1 MTSKIR
7 VCLHGALRFSVIGAF
22 LAISGAGC
30 HADNPITPQ
39 FDKGPLDV
47 LPGKP
52 DRPPGCNSTLLP
64 APVLDPYP
72 NPTSYALQAF
82 RGYASGADLLTARSG
97 AGTATPAKVSADG
110 KFCVEAQLLPDAPNT
125 VVFQGVDAAGCPGR
139 ETQIN
144 ITHQTKAKQDA
155 GTATER
161 NWATLAS
168 IAADSTPSSGVLS
181 NINDGKVDTAAT
193 LQHVRDIN
201 PWAACGST
209 GFNWV
214 RLDLG
219 KSYTITKIKISW
231 AQNAGSDFATCYA
244 ILLNKVAAPGDPSTT
259 SDEWKVIKQ
268 ESNNPDASPLLI
280 KVSSETAR
288 YAALLLYFSSGSMK
302 IHETFNL
309 AELEVWGYD
318 PNTNPTP
325 PPDHCE

>member
-7 VCLHGALRFSVIGAF
+7 ICLQGALRFSVIGAF
-22 LAISGAGC
+22 LVISGPGC
-30 HADNPITPQ
+30 HADNPVTPQ

-47 LPGKP
+47 LPGQP
-52 DRPPGCNSTLLP
+52 DWPPSCVSAPPLT

-82 RGYASGADLLTARSG
+82 RGHAVGADLLTARSG
-97 AGTATPAKVSADG
+97 AGSASPGKVSSDG
-110 KFCVEAQLLPDAPNT
+110 KFCVEVQLLPDSPNT
-125 VVFQGVDAAGCPGR
+125 VVFQSIDAKGCPGK

-155 GTATER
+155 GVAAER

-168 IAADSTPSSGVLS
+168 IASDSTPSAGVLS

-193 LQHVRDIN
+193 LAHVRDIN
-201 PWAACGST
+201 PWSNCT

-219 KSYTITKIKISW
+219 KSYTITKFKIVW
-231 AQNAGSDFATCYA
+231 AQDVGNDFATCYA
-244 ILLNKVAAPGDPSTT
+244 ILLNKVATPGDPSTT

-268 ESNNPDASPLLI
+268 DSKNPDASDLLI
-280 KVSSETAR
+280 KISPETAR
-288 YAALLLYFSSGSMK
+288 YAALLLYNSSGTMK
-302 IHETFNL
+302 IHETFQL
-309 AELEVWGYD
+309 AEFEVWGTD
-318 PNTNPTP
+318 PNTTPTP
-325 PPDHCE
+325 PPDRCE